1 MGRTGVF
8 SPPTIHVNLGDITVA
23 APNVH
28 FQPVL
33 TVTGASAT
41 VTNMTLDRRDC
52 DGRERGGRRRDERWR
67 ALHRSLVPSAPRA
80 FARARAARAVAAGA
94 VRPAGLAGASP
105 AGGAGGWR
113 VAGRAACAK

>member
-41 VTNMTLDRRDC
+41 VTNITCGKPLC
-52 DGRERGGRRRDERWR
+52 R
-67 ALHRSLVPSAPRA
+67 AL
-80 FARARAARAVAAGA
+80 FGA
-94 VRPAGLAGASP
+94 WER
-105 AGGAGGWR
+105 
-113 VAGRAACAK
+113 